1 MIGMNTTESSNLT
14 VYFVDRAVD
23 RIAIHSRSNGVMYPM
38 EKIDPTKMYLP
49 NYQWFGRIRPTSP
62 EDVFF
67 WRGKRDDEK
76 LKKSNQNKTVP
87 AIAKNSL
94 VCWGLLSSPKSG
106 VPL

>member
-1 MIGMNTTESSNLT
+1 
-14 VYFVDRAVD
+14 
-23 RIAIHSRSNGVMYPM
+23 M

-76 LKKSNQNKTVP
+76 LKKSNQNKE
-87 AIAKNSL
+87 
-94 VCWGLLSSPKSG
+94 
-106 VPL
+106 VPLPTLDGKRKKKKK